1 LVAEQPTEFTRI
13 ETLGHKARVE
23 AALFQHL
30 IDNSA
35 IPLIGSG
42 IGGFLVV
49 MAHMD
54 SPYRHL
60 VIVWAVLLYC
70 TIAIRIWLVKRC
82 RIRVQS
88 SGYQPQE
95 AIRYAVTTSLSGI
108 AWGLC
113 GYFVLK
119 ASPLAMVVTITA
131 IQAMTMGG
139 ALTLGAFLP
148 AFLAFAL
155 PAILPLICV
164 LAYGGGTSNYVLA
177 LYSVIFTL
185 LVIGIAK
192 RLNNTLRQV
201 WQLTFEK
208 EDLVI
213 EVSKAHD
220 LQAKLANTDGLTGI
234 SNRRRFDEVLEKEY
248 GRLSRSDTPL
258 SMLLLDVDHFKAFND
273 TYGHVAGDE
282 CLKRIAK
289 LVENRLNRSSDLA
302 ARYGGEEFAG
312 ILPDTDSTGA
322 IQLAELIR
330 SEVESLQIPHKTSST
345 TDHVTV
351 SLGVVTLTSPGC
363 RTSTDMVASADK
375 CLYRAKSDGR
385 NRVASVDLRL

>member
-1 LVAEQPTEFTRI
+1 MS
-13 ETLGHKARVE
+13 HKARVE

-42 IGGFLVV
+42 IGGLLVV
-49 MAHMD
+49 MAHLD

-60 VIVWAVLLYC
+60 VFAWAVLLSC
-70 TIAIRIWLVKRC
+70 TIGIRLWLVTRC
-82 RIRVQS
+82 RIRVQA
-88 SGYQPQE
+88 SGYEPQE
-95 AIRYAVTTSLSGI
+95 AIRYAITTSLSGI
-108 AWGLC
+108 AWGLS

-119 ASPLAMVVTITA
+119 TTPLGMVVTITA

-148 AFLAFAL
+148 AFLAFTL

-164 LAYGGGTSNYVLA
+164 LAYAGGTSNYVLA
-177 LYSVIFTL
+177 LYSVIFTV

-192 RLNNTLRQV
+192 RLNNTLRQI

-234 SNRRRFDEVLEKEY
+234 SNRRRFDQVLEKEY
-248 GRLSRSDTPL
+248 ARLPRSDTPL

-289 LVENRLNRSSDLA
+289 VVENRLNRSSDLA

-312 ILPDTDSTGA
+312 ILPDTDSMGA
-322 IQLAELIR
+322 VQLAELIR
-330 SEVESLQIPHKTSST
+330 SDVESLQIPHETSST
-345 TDHVTV
+345 RGHVTV
-351 SLGVVTLTSPGC
+351 SLGVATLTCPGC

-385 NRVASVDLRL
+385 NRVVSVDLRL